1 MTRDPD
7 TLMRLAYLGLLLLFV
22 GGFFFWGRGRLGRN
36 LRDLAVWAL
45 IFAMVVIA
53 YGFRDVLREEL
64 LPAAMVQVDPETI
77 ELRRASDGHFHAT
90 LEING
95 RPVRLMIDTGA
106 SGIVLSRRDAER
118 VGLDPG
124 SLTYAARA
132 QTANGLVQIAPVRL
146 DTVRLGDFTDTA
158 VPAAVNSGALDG
170 SLLGMSYLDRFAR
183 IEIEDDTMRLSR

>member
-1 MTRDPD
+1 
-7 TLMRLAYLGLLLLFV
+7 
-22 GGFFFWGRGRLGRN
+22 
-36 LRDLAVWAL
+36 
-45 IFAMVVIA
+45 
-53 YGFRDVLREEL
+53 
-64 LPAAMVQVDPETI
+64 
-77 ELRRASDGHFHAT
+77 
-90 LEING
+90 
-95 RPVRLMIDTGA
+95 MIDTGA

-183 IEIEDDTMRLSR
+183 SSPFGASSDLSITIWNGRRHRVVPGGCHARSRRLQFSHHQPRAARARCRLRRTAEVAGDREASRRVAARQVPPAGGG